1 MGRLTVWR
9 PKCQLQAPAGLAP
22 PGAVT
27 GTLSH
32 VALLGVRGLGPR
44 RGVSASVSCPP
55 LLVSCWIWGSLS
67 SPNPHHIHICKRPFP
82 KHSHI
87 HSLRGH
93 ELGGGERGGDATRHG
108 IRLFLGDGGC
118 VSRGWG
124 PRPDFARRRDHP
136 VCQNK
141 TCALGRA
148 ERGQHPV
155 PHCSDSAA
163 DWSVTEPSRSDSGTF
178 RLSWKCGVR
187 VLKSQGP

>member
-1 MGRLTVWR
+1 MPAPGTGRLSAPRGCDGDAVPCR
-9 PKCQLQAPAGLAP
+9 PPRCPRP
-22 PGAVT
+22 RPT
-27 GTLSH
+27 SW
-32 VALLGVRGLGPR
+32 GLGLCLLSP
-44 RGVSASVSCPP
+44 SAR
-55 LLVSCWIWGSLS
+55 LLLDLGLTLLSKS
-67 SPNPHHIHICKRPFP
+67 SP
-82 KHSHI
+82 HSHLQTPFSQTQS
-87 HSLRGH
+87 HSQFEGTRAR
-93 ELGGGERGGDATRHG
+93 GGGRGGDATRHG